1 MMQQHLKY
9 QPCKPAESDVKSGEL
24 IRLKD
29 YAGDKFGPVSLEDA
43 QGDMRTI
50 QGLPVSA
57 GIAVG
62 RATVIH
68 SPEDLRKVTSD
79 SILICPQMSPVY
91 TIVFGRVRGVVAE
104 TGGILTTAG
113 AAARKYGLPAVTGV
127 QDAGKTITDGDVI
140 CIDGADGS
148 IRNLS

>member
-1 MMQQHLKY
+1 MQQYLNC
-9 QPCKPAESDVKSGEL
+9 QPCKPAASDAKSGEL
-24 IRLKD
+24 IRLED
-29 YAGDKFGPVSLEDA
+29 YARDKSGPGSREDA
-43 QGDMRTI
+43 EGELRTI

-57 GIAVG
+57 GVAVG

-68 SPEDLRKVTSD
+68 SPEDLQKVTTD
-79 SILICPQMSPVY
+79 SILICPRMSPVY
-91 TIVFGRVRGVVAE
+91 TIVFNRVRGIVAE

-127 QDAGKTITDGDVI
+127 KNAGKTITDGDVI

-148 IRNLS
+148 VRILL